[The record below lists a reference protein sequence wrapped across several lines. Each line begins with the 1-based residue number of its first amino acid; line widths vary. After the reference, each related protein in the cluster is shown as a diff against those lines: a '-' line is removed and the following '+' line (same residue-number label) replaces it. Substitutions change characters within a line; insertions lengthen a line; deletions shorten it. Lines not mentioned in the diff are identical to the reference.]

1 MITSSTSAIKF
12 EVHEV
17 FSELMEKG
25 NQQYS
30 SEKDISSII
39 YFLLKRIGEVF
50 KDYETRISKNEL
62 ALKENAILT
71 EKMEQMQK
79 QINQLQSKIDGNIKH
94 SKCNL
99 YICYKSK

>member
-1 MITSSTSAIKF
+1 MKYFLSLWK
-12 EVHEV
+12 
-17 FSELMEKG
+17 
-25 NQQYS
+25 S

-50 KDYETRISKNEL
+50 KDYETRVSKNEL

-79 QINQLQSKIDGNIKH
+79 QINQLQSKIDGKIKL